1 MSSLLC
7 RERVKSLPSGNMFR
21 ILRVALPCVHVYV
34 YMRVYAHT
42 HAEMN
47 TNVNTV
53 NWKKQFAKQ
62 YIQMEPT
69 HVFLKTF
76 HTHAYL
82 VKIRY

>member
-1 MSSLLC
+1 MVTESDI
-7 RERVKSLPSGNMFR
+7 R

-53 NWKKQFAKQ
+53 NWKKFAKQ

-69 HVFLKTF
+69 HVFLKTDIS
-76 HTHAYL
+76 HTR
-82 VKIRY
+82 ISC